1 MIILGQRNKRQCWL
15 ACCPFLLI
23 LLIIFLLAPAASA
36 QEAGGVAVRIKDVA
50 RLVEDRPN
58 QLTGFGLVVGL
69 NGTGD
74 SSQGFALE
82 MVLNFLAHHGFTVDR
97 ENIRVRNVA
106 AVALSATLP
115 MYKQNGD
122 ELEVTVS
129 SIGDAKSLQG
139 GVLLQSPL
147 TGADGRVY
155 AVAQGPVVVGG
166 FTAETRLGSRQTT
179 NQPTVGFVQAIVE
192 NTVPVQAGPG
202 DALRW
207 VLTNPDYSTASR
219 MAQAINTYLGAE
231 LAVAESKAEVRVAIP
246 EAYRSNPVGF
256 VASIENIQ
264 ITQEQTA
271 RVVVNPRTGT
281 IVFDEN
287 VRIAPVAVTRGNITV
302 RISAGQRVS
311 QPSPLSAGQTVVTT
325 NESLEVAAEPGA
337 LVALPAGTSLAEIV
351 QALNAVGATPQ
362 DIINLIIA
370 IDQAGALYGVLEI
383 R

>member
-1 MIILGQRNKRQCWL
+1 MIVLGQRNAGRCWL
-15 ACCPFLLI
+15 ARCPFLLI
-23 LLIIFLLAPAASA
+23 LLVIFLLVPAVPA

-74 SSQGFALE
+74 GSQGFALE

-97 ENIRVRNVA
+97 ASIRLRNVA

-139 GVLLQSPL
+139 GILLQSPL

-166 FTAETRLGSRQTT
+166 FTAETRRGSRQTT
-179 NQPTVGFVQAIVE
+179 NQPTVGLVQAIVE
-192 NTVPVQAGPG
+192 NTVPVQAGTG
-202 DALRW
+202 GVLRW
-207 VLTNPDYSTASR
+207 VLANPDYSTASR
-219 MAQAINTYLGAE
+219 MAQAINASLGAE
-231 LAVAESKAEVRVAIP
+231 LAVAASKAEVQVAIP

-256 VASIENIQ
+256 VALIENIQ
-264 ITQEQTA
+264 IAQAQTA

-302 RISAGQRVS
+302 RISAEQRVV
-311 QPSPLSAGQTVVTT
+311 QPSPLSAGETVVTT
-325 NESLEVAAEPGA
+325 NETLEVA
-337 LVALPAGTSLAEIV
+337 
-351 QALNAVGATPQ
+351 
-362 DIINLIIA
+362 
-370 IDQAGALYGVLEI
+370 
-383 R
+383 

>member
-1 MIILGQRNKRQCWL
+1 MGQRKKKRRLVVSSLAFLIILVN
-15 ACCPFLLI
+15 FLLV
-23 LLIIFLLAPAASA
+23 PAASS
-36 QEAGGVAVRIKDVA
+36 QEAGGVTVRIKDVA
-50 RLVEDRPN
+50 RLVEDRAN

-74 SSQGFALE
+74 GSQGFALD
-82 MVLNFLAHHGFTVDR
+82 MVLNFLAHHGFVVDR
-97 ENIRVRNVA
+97 TNIRVRNVA

-129 SIGDAKSLQG
+129 SLGDAKSLQG
-139 GVLLQSPL
+139 GILLQSPL

-166 FTAETRLGSRQTT
+166 FTAQGRKGSQQTT
-179 NQPTVGFVQAIVE
+179 NQPTVGVVQAIVE
-192 NTVPVQAGPG
+192 NTVPTQQGTV

-207 VLTNPDYSTASR
+207 VLFNPDYSTASQ
-219 MAQAINTYLGAE
+219 MAQAINTYLGEE
-231 LAVAESKAEVRVAIP
+231 LAVPETKAEIRVAIP
-246 EAYRSNPVGF
+246 PAYRQNPVAF
-256 VASIENIQ
+256 VALVENIQ
-264 ITQEQTA
+264 VTPEQTA

-281 IVFDEN
+281 VVFDEN

-302 RISAGQRVS
+302 RITTQQRVA
-311 QPSPLSAGQTVVTT
+311 QPPPLSGGETVVATDET
-325 NESLEVAAEPGA
+325 LEVQAESGS
-337 LVALPAGTSLAEIV
+337 LVSLPAGTSLDEIV
-351 QALNAVGATPQ
+351 RALNAVGATPQ